1 MCFRAFNAQASS
13 FLLSFVLNSPCG
25 VKSGLCLYVN
35 EGIDHADE
43 VKAHVN
49 KIPIAVLL
57 MRLNEKDGEVLKP
70 RES

>member
-1 MCFRAFNAQASS
+1 M
-13 FLLSFVLNSPCG
+13 LNSPCG
-25 VKSGLCLYVN
+25 VKSGLCVYVN
-35 EGIDHADE
+35 EDIDHADE

-57 MRLNEKDGEVLKP
+57 MRLKKKDGEVLKP